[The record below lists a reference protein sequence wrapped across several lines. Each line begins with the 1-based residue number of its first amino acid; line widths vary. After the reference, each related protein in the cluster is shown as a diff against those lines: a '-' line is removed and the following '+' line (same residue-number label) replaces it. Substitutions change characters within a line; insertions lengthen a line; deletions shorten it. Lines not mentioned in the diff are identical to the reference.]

1 MVIVILQGIASVLI
15 LLGFAPLFAGLVN
28 KQKAKLTGRV
38 GAPILQPYYDLQRLL
53 KKKLLMRAHHHL

>member
-1 MVIVILQGIASVLI
+1 MVIDIVQGIVSVLI

-38 GAPILQPYYDLQRLL
+38 GAPVLQPYYELQ
-53 KKKLLMRAHHHL
+53 KL